1 MLHTHSNIAA
11 QNAGLLAESIVH
23 QHFSGKYFTK
33 KRGENGMR
41 VDEDY
46 AMDEIEALLPAIGIG
61 FAPGTLEAAVD
72 YAMDA
77 NNIQQPVT
85 QQSIATPLQFLQNW
99 LPGIVEIITAKRS
112 IDEIL
117 GRSTVGSFEDVQ
129 IVQQIIEMTGAPVVY
144 SDTGNVPLTNW
155 NTNFITRSV
164 VRFELGLRTGILEQ
178 MQAARM
184 RVDSEGWKR
193 RSAAEQL
200 EIQRNLVGFYG
211 YNAGN
216 GQTYGLLNDP
226 NLPAYQ
232 NVANSNWSTATFLQ
246 IQQDLLT
253 AFQSLRTVSQGRIT
267 PNKDALT
274 LTIATNSVDYL
285 ATPTDFGYSV
295 WAWLKEFYPNVRV
308 VDCIQ
313 YNAANGGANI
323 FTIHADSVMDS
334 GTDDQRTFIQV
345 IPASFQLLG
354 VQKLVKGL
362 EEDYANA
369 TAGVIC
375 KRPYAVGRWSGI

>member
-1 MLHTHSNIAA
+1 MSNTHQNIAA
-11 QNAGLLAESIVH
+11 NNAGLLAVSAVH
-23 QHFSGKYFTK
+23 QHFSGEYFTK
-33 KRGENGMR
+33 ERQRGMR
-41 VDEDY
+41 VGNDY
-46 AMDEIEALLPAIGIG
+46 AMDEMEALLPAIGVG
-61 FAPGTLEAAVD
+61 FAPGVLEHAVD
-72 YAMDA
+72 YAMDT
-77 NNIQQPVT
+77 IQQPVT

-112 IDEIL
+112 IDEIV

-129 IVQQIIEMTGAPVVY
+129 VVQQIIEMTGAPTVY
-144 SDTGNVPLTNW
+144 SDLGNVPLANW
-155 NTNFITRSV
+155 NTNFITRTV
-164 VRFELGLRTGILEQ
+164 VRFELGLRAGILEQ

-211 YNAGN
+211 YNSGN

-226 NLPAYQ
+226 NLPAYV
-232 NVANSNWSTATFLQ
+232 NVANPTWSTATFLQ

-253 AFQSLRTVSQGRIT
+253 AFQTLRTQSQGRIT
-267 PNKDALT
+267 PNKDPLT

-285 ATPTDFGYSV
+285 ATPSTFGNSV
-295 WAWLKEFYPNVRV
+295 WDWLKSFYPNVRV
-308 VDCIQ
+308 VDCVQ
-313 YNAANGGANI
+313 YNSANGGSNI
-323 FTIHADSVMDS
+323 FTVHADSVMDS
-334 GTDDQRTFIQV
+334 GTDDQRTFVQV

-369 TAGVIC
+369 TAGIIL
-375 KRPYAVGRWSGI
+375 KRPYAITRWSGI

>member
-1 MLHTHSNIAA
+1 MLHTHSNLAA
-11 QNAGLLAESIVH
+11 QNAGLLAESIVR
-23 QHFSGKYFTK
+23 QHFSGKYFSEQ
-33 KRGENGMR
+33 RDNGMR
-41 VDEDY
+41 LDQDY
-46 AMDEIEALLPAIGIG
+46 AMDELEALLPLVGLG
-61 FAPGTLEAAVD
+61 FAPGTLEAHLD
-72 YAMDA
+72 FAMDA

-85 QQSIATPLQFLQNW
+85 VQSVATPLQFLQNW

-129 IVQQIIEMTGAPVVY
+129 IVQQIIEMTGSAVVY
-144 SDTGNVPLTNW
+144 SDTGNVPLANW

-164 VRFELGLRTGILEQ
+164 VRFELGLRAGVLEQ

-211 YNAGN
+211 YNSGN

-232 NVANSNWSTATFLQ
+232 NVANTIWATSTFLE
-246 IQQDLLT
+246 IQADLLT
-253 AFQSLRTVSQGRIT
+253 ALQSLRTVSQGRVT
-267 PNKDALT
+267 PNKDPLT
-274 LTIATNSVDYL
+274 LTIATNCVDYL
-285 ATPTDFGYSV
+285 ATVSDFGMSV

-308 VDCIQ
+308 VDCVQ
-313 YNAANGGANI
+313 YNGANGGQNV
-323 FTIHADSVMDS
+323 FTIHADSVKDS
-334 GTDDQRTFIQV
+334 GTDDQKTFIQV

-369 TAGVIC
+369 TAGVVC
-375 KRPYAVGRWSGI
+375 KRPYAVTRWTHI

>member
-1 MLHTHSNIAA
+1 MSQYNA
-11 QNAGLLAESIVH
+11 NAGLLSESALH

-33 KRGENGMR
+33 KRADGGMQ
-41 VDEDY
+41 VGEDY
-46 AMDEIEALLPAIGIG
+46 AMDEMEALLPAIGVG
-61 FAPGTLEAAVD
+61 FAPGVMERAVD
-72 YAMDA
+72 YAMDS
-77 NNIQQPVT
+77 IQQPVT

-99 LPGIVEIITAKRS
+99 LPGVVEIITAKRS

-117 GRSTVGSFEDVQ
+117 GRSTMGSFEDVQ
-129 IVQQIIEMTGAPVVY
+129 IVQQIIEMTGSPVVY
-144 SDTGNVPLTNW
+144 SDTGNAPLANW
-155 NTNFITRSV
+155 NTNFITRTV
-164 VRFELGLRTGILEQ
+164 VRFELGLRAGILEQ

-216 GQTYGLLNDP
+216 GQTYGILNDP
-226 NLPAYQ
+226 NLPGFV
-232 NVANSNWSTATFLQ
+232 NVANPTWSTATFLQ

-253 AFQSLRTVSQGRIT
+253 AFQTLRTQSQGRIT
-267 PNKDALT
+267 PNKDPLT

-285 ATPTDFGYSV
+285 AVTSQFGNSV
-295 WAWLKEFYPNVRV
+295 WQWLKEFYPNVRV
-308 VDCIQ
+308 VDCVQ
-313 YNAANGGANI
+313 YNNANGGSNI
-323 FTIHADSVMDS
+323 FTVHADSVMDS
-334 GTDDQRTFIQV
+334 GTDDQRTFMQV
-345 IPASFQLLG
+345 VPASFQLLG
-354 VQKLVKGL
+354 VQKLTKGL

-375 KRPYAVGRWSGI
+375 KRPYAITRWSGI